1 MKTVYTRGFTLIE
14 LLVVI
19 AIIGILAGI
28 VLAALGNTR
37 QKGADAGIQGNLDT
51 IRTEMEIYAS
61 NNGNSYLNACTAD
74 GTISNALTAAK
85 NNAGATSINTN
96 YTVTGGTGLV
106 TCHVPTTASAATS
119 WAVESPLK
127 SNSAQFWCVDSN
139 GYAGTTTNSTLAA
152 SDTTCN

>member
-1 MKTVYTRGFTLIE
+1 MTKNYKRGFTLIE

-61 NNGNSYLNACTAD
+61 NNNNSYLNACTAD
-74 GTISNALTAAK
+74 TTIANALNGAK
-85 NNAGATSINTN
+85 NNAGVAGLNTTLATA
-96 YTVTGGTGLV
+96 GTSATTV
-106 TCHVPTTASAATS
+106 TCHSSATGWGA
-119 WAVESPLK
+119 ESPLK
-127 SNSAQFWCVDSN
+127 SNSAQNWCVDST
-139 GYAGTTTNSTLAA
+139 GFAGTTTGTTLAA
-152 SDTTCN
+152 NDTACN